1 MVYKKCY
8 YYTGCGGGSGASKCL
23 RVQHTIYKWGG
34 IEAYRLRKGHVEC
47 LRVRKGSV
55 IEGNCCKVYHFGKGR
70 EVGPYNAL

>member
-8 YYTGCGGGSGASKCL
+8 YYTGCWGGGLQMSSYST
-23 RVQHTIYKWGG
+23 HYIYKWGG